1 MFGLGDKALAMIGG
15 GASLVLAI
23 ALAYVWISSSAE
35 ISSLKDAIHDPE
47 TGYAVRLE
55 RAQSDLTQCRANRI
69 TLEEATRRQNEAVA
83 AAKAESA
90 GRIANLERAADQ
102 ADADAA
108 RARREADRILARQ
121 GTGDVCAD
129 ADALIM
135 EEIGQ

>member
-1 MFGLGDKALAMIGG
+1 MFGLTDKVLAIGG
-15 GASLVLAI
+15 GVATVLLAGSLAFVVIDKNAT
-23 ALAYVWISSSAE
+23 ISTLRDDKRELSTKVDN
-35 ISSLKDAIHDPE
+35 L
-47 TGYAVRLE
+47 T
-55 RAQSDLTQCRANRI
+55 SDLSTCRANRI